1 MLASTTFEK
10 QFHNATTQF
19 FTPKSMTMKSARAI
33 QGDYLPDG
41 GSPVASKVALDMLC
55 WAMLSTLYRLICIAI
70 EMAHDGGIFV

>member
-1 MLASTTFEK
+1 
-10 QFHNATTQF
+10 
-19 FTPKSMTMKSARAI
+19 MTMKSARAI